1 MSKVRLKVR
10 GTSTFVSVNSKTFID
25 ALNQGINKTDD
36 SINIGG
42 TQYIASSVQ
51 IDPAV
56 GNATLVA
63 GVVAV
68 AYPGITTT
76 SVVILAKQSLGAGGM
91 GNLSY
96 VLNPGVGFTI
106 NSSAGTDVA
115 VVSYMVVE

>member
-10 GTSTFVSVNSKTFID
+10 GTSTLVTVDAKAFLDSVK
-25 ALNQGINKTDD
+25 QGINKVDD

-51 IDPAV
+51 IDPAA

-63 GVVAV
+63 GTVPV
-68 AYPGITTT
+68 AYPAITAT
-76 SVVILAKQSLGAGGM
+76 SVVLLGKKTLGGGGV

-96 VLNPGVGFTI
+96 ALNPGVGFTI
-106 NSSAGTDVA
+106 NSSSGTDVA
-115 VVSYMVVE
+115 EVSYMVVE